1 MDTIA
6 VTNFSL
12 RNIRK
17 EYGSAV
23 PEWQKGKV
31 IIMKYA
37 IIGAGGTGGILG
49 FYMTKAGRD
58 VTLIARGRHLAAMQ
72 EKGLAVEK
80 MWDGTTETIPVKATD
95 MDHYSERPDVIL
107 VCVKGYSLEDT
118 IPFIQRVAN
127 PSTIVIP
134 VLNIYGT
141 GAKMQE
147 KLPNLLVT
155 DGCIY
160 VSANIK
166 EPGVLIQH
174 GRILRV
180 VYGVRN
186 MSSQKVNVKRVH
198 EEILNDLKNIK
209 KDFDD
214 SGIDGV
220 LSENIQRDALEKFSY
235 VSPIGAA
242 GLYYHATA
250 ADFQREGE
258 QRETFK
264 TMIREITALAE
275 AMGVPF
281 ERNMVEVNLKIL
293 SSLAPEATTS
303 MQRDVMEGKDSE
315 IDGLV
320 YEVVRMGERYHVPVP
335 MYAKVAGKLR
345 ENL

>member
-1 MDTIA
+1 MRGAAEREI
-6 VTNFSL
+6 
-12 RNIRK
+12 
-17 EYGSAV
+17 
-23 PEWQKGKV
+23 

-49 FYMTKAGRD
+49 FYMTKAGKD

-72 EKGLAVEK
+72 ESGLAVEK
-80 MWDGTTETIPVKATD
+80 MWDGTTETIPVKAAD

-174 GRILRV
+174 GKILRV
-180 VYGVRN
+180 VYGVRE
-186 MSSQKVNVKRVH
+186 KEEYDPRL
-198 EEILNDLKNIK
+198 EEIKQ
-209 KDFDD
+209 DFDV

-220 LSENIQRDALEKFSY
+220 LPENIRRDALEKFSY

-258 QRETFK
+258 EREAFK

-281 ERNMVEVNLKIL
+281 ERDMVEVNLKIL
-293 SSLAPEATTS
+293 STLAPEATTS
-303 MQRDVMEGKDSE
+303 MQRDVMDGKSSE

-320 YEVVRMGERYHVPVP
+320 YEVVCMGERYHVPVP
-335 MYAKVAGKLR
+335 MYEKVAEKLK
-345 ENL
+345 ETL

>member
-1 MDTIA
+1 
-6 VTNFSL
+6 
-12 RNIRK
+12 
-17 EYGSAV
+17 
-23 PEWQKGKV
+23 
-31 IIMKYA
+31 MKYA

-49 FYMTKAGRD
+49 FYMTKAGKD

-80 MWDGTTETIPVKATD
+80 MWDGTTENIPVKATD
-95 MDHYSERPDVIL
+95 MDHYSEQPDVVL
-107 VCVKGYSLEDT
+107 VCVKGYSLKDT
-118 IPFIQRVAN
+118 IPFIKRVAK

-147 KLPNLLVT
+147 KLPELLVT

-174 GRILRV
+174 GKILRV
-180 VYGVRN
+180 VYGVRK
-186 MSSQKVNVKRVH
+186 S
-198 EEILNDLKNIK
+198 EEYTDRLAEIK
-209 KDFDD
+209 KDFDA

-220 LSENIQRDALEKFSY
+220 LSENIRRDALEKFSY

-242 GLYYHATA
+242 GLYFHATA

-258 QRETFK
+258 EREAFK
-264 TMIREITALAE
+264 TMIREIAALAE

-281 ERNMVEVNLKIL
+281 ERDMVEVNLKIL
-293 SSLAPEATTS
+293 STLAPEATTS
-303 MQRDVMEGKDSE
+303 MQRDVMDGKSSE

-320 YEVVRMGERYHVPVP
+320 YEVVRMGQRYHVPVP
-335 MYAKVAGKLR
+335 MYEKVAAKLK
-345 ENL
+345 ETF

>member
-1 MDTIA
+1 
-6 VTNFSL
+6 
-12 RNIRK
+12 
-17 EYGSAV
+17 
-23 PEWQKGKV
+23 
-31 IIMKYA
+31 MKYA

-49 FYMTKAGRD
+49 FYMTKADRD
-58 VTLIARGRHLAAMQ
+58 ATLIARGRHLAVMQ

-80 MWDGTTETIPVKATD
+80 MWDGTTEIIPVKAMD
-95 MDHYSERPDVIL
+95 MEHYDEQPDVVL

-118 IPFIQRVAN
+118 IPFIQRVAK

-147 KLPNLLVT
+147 QLPKLLVT

-186 MSSQKVNVKRVH
+186 MSTQKVNIKRAH
-198 EEILNDLKNIK
+198 EEMLDALKNIK

-250 ADFQREGE
+250 ADFPREGKQREA
-258 QRETFK
+258 FK
-264 TMIREITALAE
+264 TMIREIAALAE

-281 ERNMVEVNLKIL
+281 ERDMVEVNLKIL

-335 MYAKVAGKLR
+335 MYAKVAEKLR

>member
-1 MDTIA
+1 MRGAAEREI
-6 VTNFSL
+6 
-12 RNIRK
+12 
-17 EYGSAV
+17 
-23 PEWQKGKV
+23 

-49 FYMTKAGRD
+49 FYMTKAGKD

-72 EKGLAVEK
+72 ESGLAVEK
-80 MWDGTTETIPVKATD
+80 MWDGTTETIPVKAAD

-174 GRILRV
+174 GKILRV
-180 VYGVRN
+180 VYGVRE
-186 MSSQKVNVKRVH
+186 KEEYDPRL
-198 EEILNDLKNIK
+198 EEIKQ
-209 KDFDD
+209 DFDV

-220 LSENIQRDALEKFSY
+220 LSENIRRDALEKFSY

-258 QRETFK
+258 EREVFK

-281 ERNMVEVNLKIL
+281 ERDMVEVNLKIL
-293 SSLAPEATTS
+293 STLASEATTS
-303 MQRDVMEGKDSE
+303 MQRDVMDGKSSE

-320 YEVVRMGERYHVPVP
+320 YEVVCMGERYHVPVP
-335 MYAKVAGKLR
+335 MYEKVAEKLK
-345 ENL
+345 ETL

>member
-1 MDTIA
+1 
-6 VTNFSL
+6 
-12 RNIRK
+12 
-17 EYGSAV
+17 
-23 PEWQKGKV
+23 
-31 IIMKYA
+31 MKYA

-49 FYMTKAGRD
+49 FYMTKADRD

-80 MWDGTTETIPVKATD
+80 MWDGTTEIIPVKAMD
-95 MDHYSERPDVIL
+95 MEHYDEQPDVVL

-118 IPFIQRVAN
+118 IPFIQRVAK

-147 KLPNLLVT
+147 QLPKLLVT

-166 EPGVLIQH
+166 EPGVLSQH

-186 MSSQKVNVKRVH
+186 MSSQKVNDKRAH
-198 EEILNDLKNIK
+198 EEILDDLKNIK

-242 GLYYHATA
+242 GLYYHAIA

-264 TMIREITALAE
+264 TMIREIAALAE

-281 ERNMVEVNLKIL
+281 ERDMVEVNLKIL

-335 MYAKVAGKLR
+335 MYAKVAEKLR
-345 ENL
+345 EQ

>member
-1 MDTIA
+1 
-6 VTNFSL
+6 
-12 RNIRK
+12 
-17 EYGSAV
+17 
-23 PEWQKGKV
+23 
-31 IIMKYA
+31 MKYA

-49 FYMTKAGRD
+49 FYMTKADRD

-80 MWDGTTETIPVKATD
+80 MWDGTTEIIPVKAMD
-95 MDHYSERPDVIL
+95 MEHYDEQPDVVL

-118 IPFIQRVAN
+118 IPFIQRVAK

-147 KLPNLLVT
+147 QLPKLLVT

-166 EPGVLIQH
+166 EPGGLIQH

-186 MSSQKVNVKRVH
+186 MSSQKVNIKRAH
-198 EEILNDLKNIK
+198 EEMLDALKNIK

-250 ADFQREGE
+250 ADFQREGK
-258 QRETFK
+258 QREAFK
-264 TMIREITALAE
+264 TMIREIAALAE

-281 ERNMVEVNLKIL
+281 ERDMVEVNLKIL

-335 MYAKVAGKLR
+335 MYAKVAEKLR

>member
-1 MDTIA
+1 
-6 VTNFSL
+6 
-12 RNIRK
+12 
-17 EYGSAV
+17 
-23 PEWQKGKV
+23 
-31 IIMKYA
+31 MKYA

-49 FYMTKAGRD
+49 FYMTKAGKD

-72 EKGLAVEK
+72 ESGLAVEK
-80 MWDGTTETIPVKATD
+80 MWDGTTETIPVKAAD
-95 MDHYSERPDVIL
+95 MDHYNERPDVIL

-118 IPFIQRVAN
+118 IPFIQRVSN

-174 GRILRV
+174 GKILRV
-180 VYGVRN
+180 VYGVRE
-186 MSSQKVNVKRVH
+186 KEEYDPRL
-198 EEILNDLKNIK
+198 EEIKQ
-209 KDFDD
+209 DFDV

-220 LSENIQRDALEKFSY
+220 LSENIRRDALEKFSY

-258 QRETFK
+258 EREAFK

-281 ERNMVEVNLKIL
+281 ERDMVEVNLKIL
-293 SSLAPEATTS
+293 STLAPEATTS

-335 MYAKVAGKLR
+335 MYEKVAEKLK
-345 ENL
+345 ETL

>member
-1 MDTIA
+1 MRGAEEREI
-6 VTNFSL
+6 
-12 RNIRK
+12 
-17 EYGSAV
+17 
-23 PEWQKGKV
+23 

-49 FYMTKAGRD
+49 FYMTKAGKD

-72 EKGLAVEK
+72 ESGLAVEK
-80 MWDGTTETIPVKATD
+80 MWDGTTETIPVKAAD

-174 GRILRV
+174 GKILRV
-180 VYGVRN
+180 VYGVRE
-186 MSSQKVNVKRVH
+186 KEEYDPRL
-198 EEILNDLKNIK
+198 EEIKQ
-209 KDFDD
+209 DFDV

-220 LSENIQRDALEKFSY
+220 LSENIRRDALEKFSY

-258 QRETFK
+258 EREAFK

-281 ERNMVEVNLKIL
+281 ERDMVEVNLKIL
-293 SSLAPEATTS
+293 STLASEATTS
-303 MQRDVMEGKDSE
+303 MQRDVMDGKSSE

-335 MYAKVAGKLR
+335 MYEKVAEKLK
-345 ENL
+345 ETL

>member
-1 MDTIA
+1 
-6 VTNFSL
+6 
-12 RNIRK
+12 
-17 EYGSAV
+17 
-23 PEWQKGKV
+23 
-31 IIMKYA
+31 MKYA

-49 FYMTKAGRD
+49 FYMTKAGKD

-72 EKGLAVEK
+72 ESGLAVEK

-95 MDHYSERPDVIL
+95 MDHYSEQPDVIL

-118 IPFIQRVAN
+118 IPFIQSVAN

-174 GRILRV
+174 GKILRV
-180 VYGVRN
+180 VYGVRE
-186 MSSQKVNVKRVH
+186 KEEYDPRL
-198 EEILNDLKNIK
+198 EEIKQ
-209 KDFDD
+209 DFDV

-220 LSENIQRDALEKFSY
+220 LSENIRRDALEKFSY

-258 QRETFK
+258 EREAFK

-281 ERNMVEVNLKIL
+281 ERDMVEVNLKIL
-293 SSLAPEATTS
+293 STLASEATTS

-320 YEVVRMGERYHVPVP
+320 YEVVCMGERYHVPVL
-335 MYAKVAGKLR
+335 MYEKVAEKLK
-345 ENL
+345 ETL

>member
-1 MDTIA
+1 
-6 VTNFSL
+6 
-12 RNIRK
+12 
-17 EYGSAV
+17 
-23 PEWQKGKV
+23 
-31 IIMKYA
+31 MKYA

-49 FYMTKAGRD
+49 FYMTKADRD

-80 MWDGTTETIPVKATD
+80 MWDGTTEIIPVKAMD
-95 MDHYSERPDVIL
+95 MEHYDEQPDVVL

-118 IPFIQRVAN
+118 IPFIQRVAK

-147 KLPNLLVT
+147 QFPKLLVT

-186 MSSQKVNVKRVH
+186 MSSQKVNIKRVH
-198 EEILNDLKNIK
+198 EEMLDALKNIK

-250 ADFQREGE
+250 ADFQREGK
-258 QRETFK
+258 QREAFK
-264 TMIREITALAE
+264 TMIREIAALAE

-281 ERNMVEVNLKIL
+281 ERDMVEVNLKIL

-335 MYAKVAGKLR
+335 MYAKVAEKLR

>member
-1 MDTIA
+1 
-6 VTNFSL
+6 
-12 RNIRK
+12 
-17 EYGSAV
+17 
-23 PEWQKGKV
+23 
-31 IIMKYA
+31 MKYA

-49 FYMTKAGRD
+49 FYMTKADRD

-80 MWDGTTETIPVKATD
+80 MWDGTTEIIPVKAMD
-95 MDHYSERPDVIL
+95 MEHYDEQPDVVL

-118 IPFIQRVAN
+118 IPFIQRVAK

-147 KLPNLLVT
+147 QLPKLLVT

-186 MSSQKVNVKRVH
+186 MSSQKVNIKRAH
-198 EEILNDLKNIK
+198 EEMLNALKDIK

-250 ADFQREGE
+250 ADFQREGK
-258 QRETFK
+258 QREAFK
-264 TMIREITALAE
+264 TMIREIAALAE

-281 ERNMVEVNLKIL
+281 ECDMVEVNLKIL

-315 IDGLV
+315 IDGLI

-335 MYAKVAGKLR
+335 MYAKVAEKLR

>member
-1 MDTIA
+1 
-6 VTNFSL
+6 
-12 RNIRK
+12 
-17 EYGSAV
+17 
-23 PEWQKGKV
+23 
-31 IIMKYA
+31 MKYA

-49 FYMTKAGRD
+49 FYMTKADRD

-80 MWDGTTETIPVKATD
+80 MWDGTTEIIPVKAMD
-95 MDHYSERPDVIL
+95 MEHYDEQPDVVL

-118 IPFIQRVAN
+118 IPFIQRVAK

-147 KLPNLLVT
+147 QLPKLLVT

-186 MSSQKVNVKRVH
+186 MSTQKVNIKRAH
-198 EEILNDLKNIK
+198 EEMLDALKNIK

-242 GLYYHATA
+242 GLCYHATA
-250 ADFQREGE
+250 ADFQREGK
-258 QRETFK
+258 QREAFK
-264 TMIREITALAE
+264 TMIREIAALAE

-281 ERNMVEVNLKIL
+281 ERDMVEVNLKIL

-335 MYAKVAGKLR
+335 MYAKVAEKLR

>member
-1 MDTIA
+1 MRGAAEREI
-6 VTNFSL
+6 
-12 RNIRK
+12 
-17 EYGSAV
+17 
-23 PEWQKGKV
+23 

-49 FYMTKAGRD
+49 FYMTKAGKD

-72 EKGLAVEK
+72 ESGLAVEK

-95 MDHYSERPDVIL
+95 MDHYSEQPDVIL

-118 IPFIQRVAN
+118 IPFIQSVAN

-174 GRILRV
+174 GKILRV
-180 VYGVRN
+180 VYGVRE
-186 MSSQKVNVKRVH
+186 KEEYDPRL
-198 EEILNDLKNIK
+198 EEIKH
-209 KDFDD
+209 DFDV

-220 LSENIQRDALEKFSY
+220 LSENIRRDALEKFSY

-258 QRETFK
+258 ERETFK

-281 ERNMVEVNLKIL
+281 ERDMVEVNLKIL
-293 SSLAPEATTS
+293 STLASEATTS
-303 MQRDVMEGKDSE
+303 MQRDVMDGKSSE

-320 YEVVRMGERYHVPVP
+320 YEVVCMGERYHVPVL
-335 MYAKVAGKLR
+335 MYEKVAEKLK
-345 ENL
+345 ETL

>member
-1 MDTIA
+1 
-6 VTNFSL
+6 
-12 RNIRK
+12 
-17 EYGSAV
+17 
-23 PEWQKGKV
+23 
-31 IIMKYA
+31 MKYA

-49 FYMTKAGRD
+49 FYMTKAGKD

-72 EKGLAVEK
+72 ESGLAVEK
-80 MWDGTTETIPVKATD
+80 MWDGTTETIPVKAAD

-174 GRILRV
+174 GEILRV
-180 VYGVRN
+180 VYGVRE
-186 MSSQKVNVKRVH
+186 KEEYDPRL
-198 EEILNDLKNIK
+198 EEIKQ
-209 KDFDD
+209 DFDV

-220 LSENIQRDALEKFSY
+220 LSENIRRDALEKFSY

-258 QRETFK
+258 EREAFK

-281 ERNMVEVNLKIL
+281 ERDMVEVNLKIL
-293 SSLAPEATTS
+293 STLASEATTS
-303 MQRDVMEGKDSE
+303 MQRDVMDGKSSE

-320 YEVVRMGERYHVPVP
+320 YEVVCMGERYHVPVP
-335 MYAKVAGKLR
+335 MYEKVAEKLK
-345 ENL
+345 ETL

>member
-1 MDTIA
+1 
-6 VTNFSL
+6 
-12 RNIRK
+12 
-17 EYGSAV
+17 
-23 PEWQKGKV
+23 
-31 IIMKYA
+31 MKYA

-49 FYMTKAGRD
+49 FYMTKAGKD

-72 EKGLAVEK
+72 ESGLAVEK

-95 MDHYSERPDVIL
+95 MDHYSEQPDVIL

-118 IPFIQRVAN
+118 IPFIQSVAN

-174 GRILRV
+174 GKILRV
-180 VYGVRN
+180 VYGVRE
-186 MSSQKVNVKRVH
+186 KEEYDPRL
-198 EEILNDLKNIK
+198 EEIKQ
-209 KDFDD
+209 DFDV

-220 LSENIQRDALEKFSY
+220 LSENIRRDALEKFSY

-258 QRETFK
+258 EREAFK
-264 TMIREITALAE
+264 TMIREIAALAE

-281 ERNMVEVNLKIL
+281 ERDMVDVNLKIL
-293 SSLAPEATTS
+293 STLAPEATTS

-320 YEVVRMGERYHVPVP
+320 YEVVRMGERYHVPVL
-335 MYAKVAGKLR
+335 MYEKVAEKLK
-345 ENL
+345 ETL

>member
-1 MDTIA
+1 MRGAAEREI
-6 VTNFSL
+6 
-12 RNIRK
+12 
-17 EYGSAV
+17 
-23 PEWQKGKV
+23 

-49 FYMTKAGRD
+49 FYMTKAGKD

-72 EKGLAVEK
+72 ESGLAVEK
-80 MWDGTTETIPVKATD
+80 MWDGTTETIPVKAAD

-174 GRILRV
+174 GKILRV
-180 VYGVRN
+180 VYGVRE
-186 MSSQKVNVKRVH
+186 KEEYDPRL
-198 EEILNDLKNIK
+198 EEIKQ
-209 KDFDD
+209 DFDV

-220 LSENIQRDALEKFSY
+220 LSENIRRDALEKFSY

-258 QRETFK
+258 EREAFK

-281 ERNMVEVNLKIL
+281 ERDMVEVNRKIL
-293 SSLAPEATTS
+293 STLASEATTS
-303 MQRDVMEGKDSE
+303 MQRDVMDGKSSE

-335 MYAKVAGKLR
+335 MYEKVAEKLK
-345 ENL
+345 ETL

>member
-1 MDTIA
+1 
-6 VTNFSL
+6 
-12 RNIRK
+12 
-17 EYGSAV
+17 
-23 PEWQKGKV
+23 
-31 IIMKYA
+31 MKYA

-49 FYMTKAGRD
+49 FYMTKAGKD

-72 EKGLAVEK
+72 ESGLAVEK
-80 MWDGTTETIPVKATD
+80 MWDGTTETIPVKAAD

-174 GRILRV
+174 GKILRV
-180 VYGVRN
+180 VYGVRE
-186 MSSQKVNVKRVH
+186 KEEYDPRL
-198 EEILNDLKNIK
+198 EEIKQ
-209 KDFDD
+209 DFDV

-220 LSENIQRDALEKFSY
+220 LSENIRRDALEKFSY

-258 QRETFK
+258 EREAFK
-264 TMIREITALAE
+264 TMIREITALEE

-281 ERNMVEVNLKIL
+281 ERDMVEVNLKIL
-293 SSLAPEATTS
+293 STLASEATTS
-303 MQRDVMEGKDSE
+303 MQRDVMDGKSSE

-320 YEVVRMGERYHVPVP
+320 YEVVCMGERYHVPVP
-335 MYAKVAGKLR
+335 MYEKVAEKLK
-345 ENL
+345 ETL

>member
-1 MDTIA
+1 MEIL
-6 VTNFSL
+6 SQ
-12 RNIRK
+12 
-17 EYGSAV
+17 
-23 PEWQKGKV
+23 QKGKNR
-31 IIMKYA
+31 IMKYA

-58 VTLIARGRHLAAMQ
+58 VTLIARGRHLAAIQ
-72 EKGLAVEK
+72 EKGLSVEK

-95 MDHYSERPDVIL
+95 MDHYREQPDVIL

-118 IPFIQRVAN
+118 IPFIQKVAK

-141 GAKMQE
+141 GEKMQE
-147 KLPNLLVT
+147 KLPEFLVT

-174 GRILRV
+174 GKILRV
-180 VYGVRN
+180 VYGVR
-186 MSSQKVNVKRVH
+186 KP
-198 EEILNDLKNIK
+198 EESKDRLAEIK
-209 KDFDD
+209 KDFDA

-220 LSENIQRDALEKFSY
+220 LSENIRRDALEKFSY

-242 GLYYHATA
+242 GLYFHATA

-258 QRETFK
+258 EREAFR
-264 TMIREITALAE
+264 TMIREIAALAE

-281 ERNMVEVNLKIL
+281 QRDMVEVNLKIL
-293 SSLAPEATTS
+293 STLAPEATTS
-303 MQRDVMEGKDSE
+303 MQRDIMEGKASE

-320 YEVVRMGERYHVPVP
+320 YEVVRMGQKYHVPVP
-335 MYAKVAGKLR
+335 MYEKVADKLKEIVR
-345 ENL
+345 

>member
-1 MDTIA
+1 
-6 VTNFSL
+6 
-12 RNIRK
+12 
-17 EYGSAV
+17 
-23 PEWQKGKV
+23 
-31 IIMKYA
+31 MKYA

-49 FYMTKAGRD
+49 FYMTKADRD
-58 VTLIARGRHLAAMQ
+58 ATLIARGRHLAVMQ

-80 MWDGTTETIPVKATD
+80 MWDGTTEIIPVKAMD
-95 MDHYSERPDVIL
+95 MEHYDEQPDVVL

-118 IPFIQRVAN
+118 IPFIQRVAK
-127 PSTIVIP
+127 PSIIVIP

-147 KLPNLLVT
+147 QLPKLLVT

-186 MSSQKVNVKRVH
+186 MSTQKVNIKRAH
-198 EEILNDLKNIK
+198 EEMLDALKNIK

-250 ADFQREGE
+250 ADFQREGK
-258 QRETFK
+258 QREAFK
-264 TMIREITALAE
+264 TMIREIAALAE

-281 ERNMVEVNLKIL
+281 ERDMVEVNLKIL

-320 YEVVRMGERYHVPVP
+320 YEVVRMGERYHVPMP
-335 MYAKVAGKLR
+335 MYAKVAEKLR

>member
-95 MDHYSERPDVIL
+95 MEHYDEQPDVVL

-118 IPFIQRVAN
+118 IPFIQRVAKL
-127 PSTIVIP
+127 STIVIP

-147 KLPNLLVT
+147 QLPELLVT

-281 ERNMVEVNLKIL
+281 ERNMVEINLKIL

>member
-1 MDTIA
+1 
-6 VTNFSL
+6 
-12 RNIRK
+12 
-17 EYGSAV
+17 
-23 PEWQKGKV
+23 
-31 IIMKYA
+31 MKYA

-49 FYMTKAGRD
+49 FYMTKADRD

-80 MWDGTTETIPVKATD
+80 MWDGTTEIIPVKAMD
-95 MDHYSERPDVIL
+95 MEHYDEQPDVVL

-118 IPFIQRVAN
+118 IPFIQRVAK

-147 KLPNLLVT
+147 QLPKLLVT

-186 MSSQKVNVKRVH
+186 MSSQKVNIKRAH
-198 EEILNDLKNIK
+198 EEMLDALKDIK
-209 KDFDD
+209 KDFYD

-250 ADFQREGE
+250 ADFQREGK
-258 QRETFK
+258 QREAFK
-264 TMIREITALAE
+264 TMIREIAALAE

-281 ERNMVEVNLKIL
+281 ERDMVEVNLKIL

-335 MYAKVAGKLR
+335 MYAKVAEKLR

>member
-1 MDTIA
+1 
-6 VTNFSL
+6 
-12 RNIRK
+12 
-17 EYGSAV
+17 
-23 PEWQKGKV
+23 
-31 IIMKYA
+31 MKYA

-49 FYMTKAGRD
+49 FYMTKAGKD
-58 VTLIARGRHLAAMQ
+58 VTLIARGRHLVAMQ
-72 EKGLAVEK
+72 ESGLAVEK
-80 MWDGTTETIPVKATD
+80 MWDGTTETIPVKAAD

-174 GRILRV
+174 GKILRV
-180 VYGVRN
+180 VYGVRE
-186 MSSQKVNVKRVH
+186 KEEYDPRL
-198 EEILNDLKNIK
+198 EEIKQ
-209 KDFDD
+209 DFDV

-220 LSENIQRDALEKFSY
+220 LSENIRRDALEKFSY

-258 QRETFK
+258 EREAFK

-281 ERNMVEVNLKIL
+281 ERDMVDVNLKIL
-293 SSLAPEATTS
+293 STLAPEATTS

-335 MYAKVAGKLR
+335 MYEKVAEKLK
-345 ENL
+345 ETL

>member
-1 MDTIA
+1 MRGAAEREI
-6 VTNFSL
+6 
-12 RNIRK
+12 
-17 EYGSAV
+17 
-23 PEWQKGKV
+23 

-49 FYMTKAGRD
+49 FYMTKARKD

-72 EKGLAVEK
+72 ESGLAVEK
-80 MWDGTTETIPVKATD
+80 MWDGTTETIPVKAAD

-174 GRILRV
+174 GKILRV
-180 VYGVRN
+180 VYGVRE
-186 MSSQKVNVKRVH
+186 KEEYDPRL
-198 EEILNDLKNIK
+198 EEIKQ
-209 KDFDD
+209 DFDV

-220 LSENIQRDALEKFSY
+220 LSENIRRDALEKFSY

-258 QRETFK
+258 EREAFK
-264 TMIREITALAE
+264 TMIREIAALAE

-281 ERNMVEVNLKIL
+281 ERDMVEVNLKIL
-293 SSLAPEATTS
+293 STLASEATTS

-335 MYAKVAGKLR
+335 MYEKVAEKLK
-345 ENL
+345 ETL

>member
-1 MDTIA
+1 
-6 VTNFSL
+6 
-12 RNIRK
+12 
-17 EYGSAV
+17 
-23 PEWQKGKV
+23 
-31 IIMKYA
+31 
-37 IIGAGGTGGILG
+37 
-49 FYMTKAGRD
+49 
-58 VTLIARGRHLAAMQ
+58 
-72 EKGLAVEK
+72 
-80 MWDGTTETIPVKATD
+80 
-95 MDHYSERPDVIL
+95 MDHYNERPDVIL

-118 IPFIQRVAN
+118 IPFIQRVSN

-174 GRILRV
+174 GKILRV
-180 VYGVRN
+180 VYGVRE
-186 MSSQKVNVKRVH
+186 KEEYDPRL
-198 EEILNDLKNIK
+198 EEIKQ
-209 KDFDD
+209 DFDV

-220 LSENIQRDALEKFSY
+220 LSENIRRDALEKFSY

-258 QRETFK
+258 EREAFK
-264 TMIREITALAE
+264 TMIREIAALAE

-281 ERNMVEVNLKIL
+281 ERDMVEVNLKIL
-293 SSLAPEATTS
+293 STLASEATTS

-335 MYAKVAGKLR
+335 MYEKVAEKLK
-345 ENL
+345 ETL

>member
-1 MDTIA
+1 
-6 VTNFSL
+6 
-12 RNIRK
+12 
-17 EYGSAV
+17 
-23 PEWQKGKV
+23 
-31 IIMKYA
+31 MKYA

-49 FYMTKAGRD
+49 FYMTKAGKD

-72 EKGLAVEK
+72 EIGLAVEK
-80 MWDGTTETIPVKATD
+80 MWDGTTETIPVKAAD

-118 IPFIQRVAN
+118 IPFIQSVAN

-174 GRILRV
+174 GKILRV
-180 VYGVRN
+180 VYGVRE
-186 MSSQKVNVKRVH
+186 KEEYDPRL
-198 EEILNDLKNIK
+198 EEIKH
-209 KDFDD
+209 DFDV

-220 LSENIQRDALEKFSY
+220 LSENIRRDALEKFSY

-258 QRETFK
+258 ERETFK

-281 ERNMVEVNLKIL
+281 ERDMVEVNLKIL
-293 SSLAPEATTS
+293 STLASEATTS

-335 MYAKVAGKLR
+335 MYEKVAEKLK
-345 ENL
+345 ETL

>member
-1 MDTIA
+1 
-6 VTNFSL
+6 
-12 RNIRK
+12 
-17 EYGSAV
+17 
-23 PEWQKGKV
+23 
-31 IIMKYA
+31 MKYA

-49 FYMTKAGRD
+49 FYMTKADRD

-80 MWDGTTETIPVKATD
+80 MWDGTTEIIPVKAMD
-95 MDHYSERPDVIL
+95 MEHYDEQPDVVL

-118 IPFIQRVAN
+118 IPFIQRVAK

-147 KLPNLLVT
+147 QLPKLLVT

-186 MSSQKVNVKRVH
+186 MSTQKVNIKRAH
-198 EEILNDLKNIK
+198 EEMLDALKNIK

-250 ADFQREGE
+250 ADFQREGK
-258 QRETFK
+258 QREAFK
-264 TMIREITALAE
+264 TMIREIAALAE

-281 ERNMVEVNLKIL
+281 ERDMVEVNLKIL
-293 SSLAPEATTS
+293 SSLAPEPTTS

-315 IDGLV
+315 IDGLI

-335 MYAKVAGKLR
+335 MYAKVAEKLR

>member
-1 MDTIA
+1 M
-6 VTNFSL
+6 
-12 RNIRK
+12 IRMRGAA
-17 EYGSAV
+17 ER
-23 PEWQKGKV
+23 EI

-49 FYMTKAGRD
+49 FYMTKAGKD

-72 EKGLAVEK
+72 EIGLAVEK
-80 MWDGTTETIPVKATD
+80 MWDGTTETIPVKAAD

-174 GRILRV
+174 GKILRV
-180 VYGVRN
+180 VYGVRE
-186 MSSQKVNVKRVH
+186 KEEYDPRL
-198 EEILNDLKNIK
+198 EEIKQ
-209 KDFDD
+209 DFDV

-220 LSENIQRDALEKFSY
+220 LSENIRRDALEKFSY

-258 QRETFK
+258 EREAFK

-281 ERNMVEVNLKIL
+281 ERDMVEVNLKIL
-293 SSLAPEATTS
+293 STLASEATTS
-303 MQRDVMEGKDSE
+303 MQRDIMDGKSSE

-320 YEVVRMGERYHVPVP
+320 YEVVCMGERYHVPVP
-335 MYAKVAGKLR
+335 MYEKVAEKLK
-345 ENL
+345 ETL

>member
-1 MDTIA
+1 
-6 VTNFSL
+6 V
-12 RNIRK
+12 
-17 EYGSAV
+17 
-23 PEWQKGKV
+23 
-31 IIMKYA
+31 KYA

-49 FYMTKAGRD
+49 FYMTKADRD

-80 MWDGTTETIPVKATD
+80 MWDGTTEIIPVKAMD
-95 MDHYSERPDVIL
+95 MEHYEEQPDVVL

-118 IPFIQRVAN
+118 IPFIQRVAK

-147 KLPNLLVT
+147 QLPKLLVT

-186 MSSQKVNVKRVH
+186 MSTQKVNIKRAH
-198 EEILNDLKNIK
+198 EEMLDALKNIK

-250 ADFQREGE
+250 ADFQREGK
-258 QRETFK
+258 QREAFK
-264 TMIREITALAE
+264 TMIREIAALAE

-281 ERNMVEVNLKIL
+281 ERDMVEVNLKIL

-335 MYAKVAGKLR
+335 MYAKVAEKLR